1 MYNYN
6 KKKTSLKT
14 TNSSKNVSSFKFF
27 LLSELVVSV
36 LFTLCSIS
44 FHADISLL
52 AFPIALIFSG
62 FFVYFS
68 FIKVY
73 LKGQQKYFWYCLKFI
88 QYVPTVFILTFI
100 VQRSGKYGM
109 PKILDI
115 ISAILWILV
124 FVFSF
129 VLQYY
134 MSDKRNEKLS
144 EMWREKADKK
154 RKPIGLQ
161 RVLYE
166 LIDWIDALLQVVFL
180 VFIVQIFTFQL
191 YVIPSESMVPEFLVK
206 DRVVVE
212 KIGSGPKFPL
222 TDTGLP
228 TFTKYKR
235 GDIVVLRNPHYTMDR
250 NAEVKTVSSQLVY
263 MLTFMAVNLNKDD
276 YGEVKADPLVKRI
289 VGLEGEQ
296 LVMQDGILYKRN
308 KNNDVFTPIPDKEDY
323 ASWTLNSVK
332 PNVKKGV
339 KVFPLSQN
347 DYDRMLDFEEER
359 RNFDLEAAAFR
370 VTECVNSIRK
380 LDAEGYLTDYE
391 NLDSVL
397 GTLSSWIPSKNNL
410 RDIYQESNYRINVM
424 YKCTF
429 AEYILRKAEL
439 NKSGLTQALWKS
451 DKGLL
456 DLENKLETIQ
466 WYINILDM
474 RNMPVF
480 PANDENGNPVYI
492 PEGCYF
498 MMGDN
503 RFNSLD
509 LRHRYEEIEVPLTK
523 DDPESIKYY
532 SIMEPQYLHK
542 KYILGKPIFR
552 FWPASRMGKLS
563 KK

>member
-1 MYNYN
+1 MNNYN

-14 TNSSKNVSSFKFF
+14 TNSSKTVSSFKFF

-154 RKPIGLQ
+154 RKPIGLK

-323 ASWTLNSVK
+323 ASWNLNSVK